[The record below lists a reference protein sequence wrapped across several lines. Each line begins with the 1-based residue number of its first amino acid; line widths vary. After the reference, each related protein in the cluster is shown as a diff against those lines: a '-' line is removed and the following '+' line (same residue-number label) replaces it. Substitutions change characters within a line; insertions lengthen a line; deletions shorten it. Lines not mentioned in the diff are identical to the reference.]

1 MNAEREI
8 LRTQYLQTMGVASWY
23 CRVRPVRG
31 VVLDWPE
38 EKFVAPAGQQAPP
51 NQAPAPSDGPEV
63 RGTEHGTTAAA
74 LLDSAAQQATVP
86 PAETP
91 GQGEPAVTE
100 PVQKSNG
107 PGIAS
112 EGTVQ
117 TGQGVEFKQ
126 RWWAHDGWLIVDTRP
141 AAMPVEQQR
150 QADRLLAA
158 LAQTLC
164 GERKPTLAY
173 RIDWPL
179 FVNRSIK
186 HDAEEARFYLQQKW
200 QAVQQQT
207 PIHRVL
213 MLGEQTSELLG
224 LVPDDSSTP
233 IWQQENISC
242 CSGPAIAEML
252 HLPAEK
258 RRFWKDLRS
267 WLASAA

>member
-1 MNAEREI
+1 M
-8 LRTQYLQTMGVASWY
+8 LRTQYLETMGVTSWY
-23 CRVRPVRG
+23 CRVRPARG
-31 VVLDWPE
+31 VRLDWPAE
-38 EKFVAPAGQQAPP
+38 MVIARAEHKTHPDPQQAP
-51 NQAPAPSDGPEV
+51 
-63 RGTEHGTTAAA
+63 GTEQVTNAAT
-74 LLDSAAQQATVP
+74 LLESAAQQAADA
-86 PAETP
+86 PAATSA
-91 GQGEPAVTE
+91 QSVPAVTE
-100 PVQKSNG
+100 PVQEEHG
-107 PGIAS
+107 AGIAN

-141 AAMPVEQQR
+141 AAMPAEQQR

-200 QAVQQQT
+200 QAVQQQS
-207 PIHRVL
+207 PIRRVL
-213 MLGEQTSELLG
+213 MLGEQTPELLG
-224 LVPDDSSTP
+224 LVPDDLGTP
-233 IWQQENISC
+233 IWQQDNISC

-258 RRFWKDLRS
+258 RRLWKDLRT
-267 WLASAA
+267 WLVGAE